1 MTHGRCQAPSD
12 FIEANPWML
21 KGTIMAI
28 GSISTTGVSFQAGA
42 NPPSEPK
49 GTSSNEHL
57 LNAAG
62 TMLFSNL
69 AATGGKPPSQLESSA
84 KLGGKPPPTKSLPDI
99 DSGPKSLP
107 DPDSGPKSL
116 PDPDSGPEH
125 GTPAGGKSLSHAEA
139 VQIISDAKAAAA
151 KIADEKTKAEGMGT
165 GSKPMRKSFPEEK

>member
-1 MTHGRCQAPSD
+1 
-12 FIEANPWML
+12 ML

-62 TMLFSNL
+62 TMLFSNR
-69 AATGGKPPSQLESSA
+69 AATGGKPLSQQESSA
-84 KLGGKPPPTKSLPDI
+84 KLGGKPPPTKAP
-99 DSGPKSLP
+99 PE
-107 DPDSGPKSL
+107 
-116 PDPDSGPEH
+116 PDSGPEH

>member
-28 GSISTTGVSFQAGA
+28 GSISTTSVSFQAGA
-42 NPPSEPK
+42 NHSSGPQ

-62 TMLFSNL
+62 AMLFSNL
-69 AATGGKPPSQLESSA
+69 AATGGKTSSPQKTSQSLVRTP
-84 KLGGKPPPTKSLPDI
+84 LTKSLPDI
-99 DSGPKSLP
+99 
-107 DPDSGPKSL
+107 DSGPKSL

>member
-62 TMLFSNL
+62 TMLFSNP
-69 AATGGKPPSQLESSA
+69 AATGGKTPSQPESSA

-99 DSGPKSLP
+99 
-107 DPDSGPKSL
+107 DSGPKSL

-139 VQIISDAKAAAA
+139 VQIISDTKAAAA

>member
-1 MTHGRCQAPSD
+1 
-12 FIEANPWML
+12 ML

-69 AATGGKPPSQLESSA
+69 AATGGKTPSQLESSA

-107 DPDSGPKSL
+107 DPDSGP
-116 PDPDSGPEH
+116 EH
-125 GTPAGGKSLSHAEA
+125 GTPAGGESLSHAEA